1 MFEFNF
7 LDKIIMIYHICNPSI
22 YISQFYLFSNKY
34 KIHGNLDF
42 RYIFL
47 EKTDILTNRKDVRY
61 VSFFRLLKLFL
72 LLKNNDRVILHS
84 YSHPFLYVCCFLCFF
99 KLNRF
104 AWVIWGGDLY
114 FYREYKN
121 SLKYRLYEFLR
132 KNTIRR
138 FGYFF
143 NNEKDYILAK
153 KVYQTKGV
161 YFPVGYPQISLKENI
176 ISGRPVL
183 NILLGNSADPEN
195 NHMEIMDLLSKFSK
209 KDINV
214 FVPLSYGGTKE
225 YISKVVNLG
234 DKLFGNKFI
243 PLYDILPYKAY
254 LKFLDSIS
262 IMINNHHRQQGLG
275 NIGYL
280 LSTGAKVYIRSDAT
294 SYEELSSK
302 GFIIF
307 DTQLL
312 RAMDF
317 QDFIKMEES
326 NKIVNHNLI
335 YALCSSD
342 VMAKKWEQAFDL
354 ILN

>member
-153 KVYQTKGV
+153 KYIK
-161 YFPVGYPQISLKENI
+161 PK
-176 ISGRPVL
+176 
-183 NILLGNSADPEN
+183 
-195 NHMEIMDLLSKFSK
+195 
-209 KDINV
+209 V
-214 FVPLSYGGTKE
+214 F
-225 YISKVVNLG
+225 I
-234 DKLFGNKFI
+234 
-243 PLYDILPYKAY
+243 
-254 LKFLDSIS
+254 FL
-262 IMINNHHRQQGLG
+262 
-275 NIGYL
+275 
-280 LSTGAKVYIRSDAT
+280 
-294 SYEELSSK
+294 
-302 GFIIF
+302 
-307 DTQLL
+307 
-312 RAMDF
+312 
-317 QDFIKMEES
+317 
-326 NKIVNHNLI
+326 
-335 YALCSSD
+335 
-342 VMAKKWEQAFDL
+342 
-354 ILN
+354 

>member
-1 MFEFNF
+1 
-7 LDKIIMIYHICNPSI
+7 MIYHICNPSI

-138 FGYFF
+138 F
-143 NNEKDYILAK
+143 
-153 KVYQTKGV
+153 
-161 YFPVGYPQISLKENI
+161 ISNQRCLF
-176 ISGRPVL
+176 SCRV
-183 NILLGNSADPEN
+183 SA
-195 NHMEIMDLLSKFSK
+195 
-209 KDINV
+209 
-214 FVPLSYGGTKE
+214 
-225 YISKVVNLG
+225 
-234 DKLFGNKFI
+234 NKFKRKYYFRKTCI
-243 PLYDILPYKAY
+243 KYFIG
-254 LKFLDSIS
+254 KFCGS
-262 IMINNHHRQQGLG
+262 R
-275 NIGYL
+275 
-280 LSTGAKVYIRSDAT
+280 K
-294 SYEELSSK
+294 
-302 GFIIF
+302 
-307 DTQLL
+307 
-312 RAMDF
+312 
-317 QDFIKMEES
+317 
-326 NKIVNHNLI
+326 
-335 YALCSSD
+335 
-342 VMAKKWEQAFDL
+342 
-354 ILN
+354 